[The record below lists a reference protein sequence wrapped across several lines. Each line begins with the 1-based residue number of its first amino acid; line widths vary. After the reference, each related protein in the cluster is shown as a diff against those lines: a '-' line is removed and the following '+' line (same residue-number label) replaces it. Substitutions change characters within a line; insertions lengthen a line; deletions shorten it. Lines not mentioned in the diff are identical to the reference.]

1 MKQSIFYLIFLSFII
16 GSCTANKQSAVI
28 PQAETPEIAP
38 LLEVTERQISH
49 SFDLDRL
56 ARFDSYLEQEIH
68 ANKIPGAVLLIHQHG
83 QEVYSK
89 SYGSKEKGVELGM
102 PKDELFYIQSMTKPI
117 VSIAFMMLY
126 EEGHFQLSD
135 KVSKY
140 IPAFENMMV
149 ATETSGEDFKTV
161 PAENEMTIKQVLS
174 HTAGLSHGLNGTDLD
189 NHIAKNLYF
198 TPHANIEARVEMLAS
213 LPLIGEPGKQWYY
226 SASPDILARLIEIF
240 SGLSSEEFL
249 QQRLFNPLGMHDTG
263 YNIKAGQEGRKA
275 HLYATMEDGTL
286 QSADRQTP
294 ATGHSVFGGTHGL
307 FSTAKDYM
315 KFCTM
320 LLNGGSLNGHQ
331 FIGRKTLELM
341 TLNHMGDIPYTPGEG
356 FGLGFGLVTDVA
368 DTARLG
374 SEGTYYWGGAYN
386 TYFFIDPKEDMAAL
400 LLMQFAP
407 YTNFYSDKLRQFVY
421 QAMVK

>member
-1 MKQSIFYLIFLSFII
+1 MKQSIIYLFFLSFVL
-16 GSCTANKQSAVI
+16 SCTTNKPAVPVSI
-28 PQAETPEIAP
+28 AEISEVAP
-38 LLEVTERQISH
+38 LVQVTERRIEH
-49 SFDLDRL
+49 SFDLSRL

-89 SYGSKEKGVELGM
+89 SYGAKSKDTQLGM

-117 VSIAFMMLY
+117 VSVAFMMLY
-126 EEGHFQLSD
+126 EEGYFQLSD

-140 IPAFENMMV
+140 IPEFKNMRV

-174 HTAGLSHGLNGTDLD
+174 HTAGLSHGLSGTDLD
-189 NHIAKNLYF
+189 NHIAKSLYF
-198 TPHANIEARVEMLAS
+198 SNLQSIEDRVNTLS
-213 LPLIGEPGKQWYY
+213 KLPLIDEPGKQWYY

-240 SGLSSEEFL
+240 TGVTTEEFL
-249 QQRLFNPLGMHDTG
+249 QERLFNPLGMNDTG
-263 YNIKAGQEGRKA
+263 YNIKVGQEARKA
-275 HLYATMEDGTL
+275 QLYQTTKDGTL
-286 QSADRQTP
+286 VSADRQTP
-294 ATGHSVFGGTHGL
+294 AQGHSVYGGTHGL

-315 KFCTM
+315 SFCDM
-320 LLNGGSLNGHQ
+320 LLNGGSLNGKQ
-331 FIGRKTLELM
+331 YIGRKTLELM
-341 TLNHMGDIPYTPGEG
+341 TLNHLGDIPYSPGEG

-368 DTARLG
+368 DSARLG
-374 SEGTYYWGGAYN
+374 SEGTYYWSGAYN
-386 TYFFIDPKEDMAAL
+386 TYFFIDPKENMAAML
-400 LLMQFAP
+400 FMQFAP